1 VPASGVEPLHR
12 SVQSRS
18 GWPGEGTTTIVSS
31 AVGSPSV
38 AAGPDPVG
46 PAPVGPDE
54 PGLDPVGPAPLG
66 PDEPGLDPVGPDE
79 PELDPLGPDP
89 LGPDPLGPDAQA
101 ASTATTA
108 AAQRTIL
115 IRTPRSSRR
124 SPGITT
130 VRDYHSRL

>member
-1 VPASGVEPLHR
+1 VPASGVDPLHR

-31 AVGSPSV
+31 AVGPPSV
-38 AAGPDPVG
+38 AAGPDLLG
-46 PAPVGPDE
+46 PAPLGPDE

-66 PDEPGLDPVGPDE
+66 PDEPGLDPDGP
-79 PELDPLGPDP
+79 DPLGPAP